1 MKLVEIARFNSRM
14 EAEAVGHALDQYEIP
29 FLIQG
34 SDIGIFGPGM
44 NGRSPAGVS
53 LQVSEEVL
61 EEVKELL
68 HCVLV
73 EPESESDE
81 VDSGL

>member
-73 EPESESDE
+73 EPESDE
-81 VDSGL
+81 VDSGV

>member
-1 MKLVEIARFNSRM
+1 M

-53 LQVSEEVL
+53 LQVSEDAL

-68 HCVLV
+68 HCVL
-73 EPESESDE
+73 EPESDE
-81 VDSGL
+81 VDSGPWELTETRVKRPTG

>member
-53 LQVSEEVL
+53 LQVSEDAL

-68 HCVLV
+68 HCVLCDL
-73 EPESESDE
+73 ESDE
-81 VDSGL
+81 IDSGG

>member
-73 EPESESDE
+73 PESDE
-81 VDSGL
+81 GDSGV